1 MNKMLL
7 TTMSKVICYSF
18 VKVPQ
23 RNGMLGV
30 GCKIYCCEI
39 KHFRIIND
47 YFEQGFNFR
56 SR

>member
-1 MNKMLL
+1 
-7 TTMSKVICYSF
+7 MSELICYSF
-18 VKVPQ
+18 VNVQQ
-23 RNGMLGV
+23 RNGRLG
-30 GCKIYCCEI
+30 GGSKIYRCEI